1 MKSLFF
7 AFFATVT
14 VGQMSSQSLSKAIAS
29 GDVSTISS
37 YMDETVEVCLMDID
51 DFLDKEKAIQAI
63 NSFYSEY
70 SPKSF
75 NIIHQGESKG
85 KGSQYFIGN
94 LKTDGD
100 SFRVFIALENADGKE
115 LIQQIRFEIE

>member
-7 AFFATVT
+7 ALFATVSF
-14 VGQMSSQSLSKAIAS
+14 GQTTSTALTKAIAA

-37 YMDETVEVCLMDID
+37 YMDETVEVCLLNID
-51 DFLDKEKAIQAI
+51 DFLAKEKAIEAM
-63 NSFYSEY
+63 NSFYATH

-100 SFRVFIALENADGKE
+100 SFRVFIALENTGGKE

>member
-7 AFFATVT
+7 ALFATVT
-14 VGQMSSQSLSKAIAS
+14 IGQSSSQTLTKAIAA

-37 YMDETVEVCLMDID
+37 YLDETVEVCLLNID
-51 DFLDKEKAIQAI
+51 DFLAKEKAVDAI
-63 NSFYSEY
+63 KSFYAKH

-94 LKTDGD
+94 LKTNGD
-100 SFRVFIALENADGKE
+100 SFRVFIALENAGGKE